1 MRYLFLVISFLLFS
15 AGSPLQ
21 AQYQFSHLDVNKGL
35 SHNQVNSIFKD
46 SKGFMWF
53 GTMAGLNRYDGYKFK
68 VFKHNLRDTVSLNDD
83 YISNV
88 FEGPGQKL
96 LVQTRLGLNIYDPIT
111 EKFSRNPSQYLQGLG
126 VDDDVKNIVRDHQGT
141 FWIICAQSGLYKYVP
156 KSKNSFRLGRMSGGG
171 SFIDQSEISSIGFNA
186 AGNLYIVHVNGIIE
200 LIDHKTTRVL
210 NRIQAISKE
219 NIGSGIADYRLFV
232 DKQDD
237 IYLYNFSQSKGLLWI
252 NSSNKKAIYIHK
264 DNPKLRLNSNIIN
277 SVLQDNNGKIWI
289 GTDHGGINI
298 LDKNKLTT
306 KYLLSADNDKSL
318 SQNSIYSMYKDNSG
332 IIWIG
337 TYKEGISYYHENLIQ
352 FPLFTRQPSNPN
364 SLPYN
369 DINRFAEDVKGNLW
383 IGTNGG
389 GLLYFDRKAGRYT
402 KYNHSAKN
410 PNSLCN
416 DVIITLFIDHE
427 EKLWIGTYL
436 GGLDSFDGKTFTH
449 HRHSDADQN
458 TISNDRVWEIF
469 EDSNLKLWVG
479 TLAGGLDLFDR
490 QRNVFYHHRQGEINS
505 IHSNDITS
513 IVEDKNGDLWVG
525 TSYGIDVLDIAT
537 KKFTHYL
544 HSDNRPSIS
553 NNNVNYILQDSRGL
567 MWVGTR
573 DGLDIFDKNRQ
584 VIASLRTENG
594 LPDNT
599 ILGIQEDFKHRIWVS
614 TPNGLSNVLIS
625 GAFSGKPVFQ
635 FINFDEQ
642 DGLQGHAFND
652 RAALKTKKGELL
664 FAGANGFNLFQ
675 PEKIKTITEH
685 ARIVLTDL
693 QIFNKSVG
701 IGDELDGHVIL
712 NNSINETPELV
723 LNYNENVF
731 SFEFAALNFFNPDKV
746 KYSYMLN
753 GFDKAWL
760 AADNK
765 TRKATFTNIDPGNY
779 IFKVKYAVGNDDS
792 INKIY
797 TIKVKVLPP
806 FWKTTVA
813 YILYALL
820 VITILIQIRKRGIAK
835 IKNVFLIEQERQE
848 TQRMHEL
855 DRMKIKFFTNVSHE
869 FRTPLS
875 LIITPL
881 EKMLS
886 ESDSKEK
893 NNQLQLIYRNARRLL
908 NMVNQLLDFRKL
920 ENLELKLFASKGDII
935 KLIRELSFSF
945 TDLAE
950 KKNIQFSFKSNVEFL
965 ETDFDNDKI
974 ERILFNLLS
983 NAFKFTPENGQ
994 VSVELNLIKSAADRD
1009 KKQLEIKVKDT
1020 GIGIEPDKQ
1029 QSIFDRFFQIETPDF
1044 IINQG
1049 SGIGLSITK
1058 EFVQLH
1064 KGTISVE
1071 STPGNGSCFIVN
1083 LPVVASRIKPA
1094 IPEIRST
1101 INQEHDVNNIA
1112 FNNAT
1117 IERRT
1122 NRLPAILLVEDN
1134 DDFRGYL
1141 KEVLTPYFEITEAI
1155 NGKEGWQKALS
1166 VHPSL
1171 VISDISMPEMDGIEL
1186 CKKIR
1191 ADKRTKHLP
1200 VILLT
1205 ALTSEEHQLKGLET
1219 GASDYLSKPFNL
1231 DILLSK
1237 VRNLLLQQETIKNTY
1252 QNHIDI
1258 KSVDADI
1265 DSPDK
1270 KFVIQVLQVIEKNLS
1285 NADFSVEELSSEVNM
1300 SRVALYKKVL
1310 KLTGKTPFEFIKS
1323 IRLNRAVQMLE
1334 KKEYTVAEISYQV
1347 GFNNPKYFTKLFKS
1361 EFGILPSSYI
1371 NGAKK

>member
-1 MRYLFLVISFLLFS
+1 MLLGVNS
-15 AGSPLQ
+15 SLQ
-21 AQYQFSHLDVNKGL
+21 AQYQFSHLDINKGL
-35 SHNQVNSIFKD
+35 SHNQVNTIFKD

-83 YISNV
+83 YIINV
-88 FEGPGQKL
+88 FEGPEQKM

-111 EKFSRNPSQYLQGLG
+111 EKFSRNPAQYFRGLG
-126 VDDDVKNIVRDHQGT
+126 VEDDVKNIVRDPQGN
-141 FWIICAQSGLYKYVP
+141 FWIICAQSGLYKYVS
-156 KSKNSFRLGRMSGGG
+156 KSKNSLRLGSMSGGG
-171 SFIDQSEISSIGFNA
+171 GFMDSSEISSLGFNA
-186 AGNLYIVHVNGIIE
+186 AGNVYIVHVNGIID
-200 LIDHKTTRVL
+200 LIDHKTTRHL
-210 NRIQAISKE
+210 DRIQAISKE
-219 NIGSGIADYRLFV
+219 NIGSGIAYYRLFI
-232 DKQDD
+232 DKQDNL
-237 IYLYNFSQSKGLLWI
+237 YLYNLSQSKGLLWI
-252 NSSNKKAIYIHK
+252 NTSNNKVTYIHK
-264 DNPKLRLNSNIIN
+264 DNPQFRLNSNIIN

-298 LDKNKLTT
+298 LDKNKSTIT
-306 KYLLSADNDKSL
+306 YLLSADNDKGL

-352 FPLFTRQPSNPN
+352 FPLYSRQPSNPN

-369 DINRFAEDVKGNLW
+369 DINRFAEDAKGNLW

-389 GLLYFDRKAGRYT
+389 GLLYYDRKAERYT
-402 KYNHSAKN
+402 RYNHSNNN

-427 EKLWIGTYL
+427 QKLWIGTYL

-449 HRHSDADQN
+449 YRHNDADQN
-458 TISNDRVWEIF
+458 TIANDRVWEIY
-469 EDSNLKLWVG
+469 EDSRKNLWVG

-490 QRNVFYHHRQGEINS
+490 QRNVFYHHRKGDANS

-513 IVEDKNGDLWVG
+513 IVEDSTGDLWVG

-537 KKFTHYL
+537 KKFTQYL
-544 HSDNRPSIS
+544 HADNRPSIS
-553 NNNVNYILQDSRGL
+553 NNNVNTILRDSRGL

-573 DGLDIFDKNRQ
+573 DGLDIFNEKRQ

-599 ILGIQEDFKHRIWVS
+599 ILGIQEDNEHRIWVS
-614 TPNGLSNVLIS
+614 TPNGISNILVS
-625 GAFSGKPVFQ
+625 GLKANKPTFR
-635 FINFDEQ
+635 FINYDEQ
-642 DGLQGHAFND
+642 DGLQGQAFND
-652 RAALKTKKGELL
+652 RVAFKTKKGELI
-664 FAGANGFNLFQ
+664 FAGANGFNMFH
-675 PEKIKTITEH
+675 PENIKTITEFSP
-685 ARIVLTDL
+685 IVLTDL
-693 QIFNKSVG
+693 QIFNKSVA
-701 IGDELDGHVIL
+701 IGDKVEGHVIL
-712 NNSINETPELV
+712 EKSISETRELV

-731 SFEFAALNFFNPDKV
+731 SFEFASLNFSNPDKV
-746 KYSYMLN
+746 KYSYMLE
-753 GFDKAWL
+753 GFDKTWL

-765 TRKATFTNIDPGNY
+765 TRKATFTNIDPGSY
-779 IFKVKYAVGNDDS
+779 TFKVKYAIGNGDLS
-792 INKIY
+792 SKIF
-797 TIKVKVLPP
+797 TIKVEVLPP
-806 FWKTTVA
+806 FWKTPLA
-813 YILYALL
+813 YIFYTALAL
-820 VITILIQIRKRGIAK
+820 FFLIQIRKRGINK
-835 IKNVFLIEQERQE
+835 IKNEFLIEQERQE
-848 TQRMHEL
+848 AQRMHEL
-855 DRMKIKFFTNVSHE
+855 DMMKIKFFTNVSHE

-881 EKMLS
+881 EKILS
-886 ESDSKEK
+886 NDERPEQKD
-893 NNQLQLIYRNARRLL
+893 QLQLIYRNARRLL

-920 ENLELKLFASKGDII
+920 EDLELKLFASRGDIV

-950 KKNIQFSFKSNVEFL
+950 KKNIQFAFKSNVEFL
-965 ETDFDNDKI
+965 ETDFDSDKI

-994 VSVELNLIKSAADRD
+994 VNVELNLIKSASDRD
-1009 KKQLEIKVKDT
+1009 KKQLEIKVHDT
-1020 GIGIEPDKQ
+1020 GIGIEPTKHQ
-1029 QSIFDRFFQIETPDF
+1029 LIFDRFYQNEVPSF

-1058 EFVQLH
+1058 EFVHLH
-1064 KGTISVE
+1064 GGTIHVE
-1071 STPGNGSCFIVN
+1071 SEPGKGSCFIVK
-1083 LPVVASRIKPA
+1083 LPLEASRMKPA
-1094 IPEIRST
+1094 IPELRKT
-1101 INQEHDVNNIA
+1101 ISRDRDVNNIA

-1141 KEVLTPYFEITEAI
+1141 KEALTPYFEITEAV
-1155 NGKEGWQKALS
+1155 NGKEGWQKVLS
-1166 VHPSL
+1166 IHPDL
-1171 VISDISMPEMDGIEL
+1171 IISDISMPEMDGIEL

-1191 ADKRTKHLP
+1191 ADNRTKHVP

-1205 ALTSEEHQLKGLET
+1205 ALNGEEHQLMGLET

-1237 VRNLLLQQETIKNTY
+1237 VRNLLVQQETLKKTY
-1252 QNHIDI
+1252 QKHIDI
-1258 KSVDADI
+1258 KSTTAEI

-1270 KFVIQVLQVIEKNLS
+1270 KFVLQVLQVIEKNLS
-1285 NADFSVEELSSEVNM
+1285 NTDFSVEELSSKVNM

-1323 IRLNRAVQMLE
+1323 VRLNHAIQMLE
-1334 KKEYTVAEISYQV
+1334 KKEFTIAEISYQV

-1361 EFGILPSSYI
+1361 EFGVLPSSYV